1 MTNKTDKDLSLI
13 VGRIQVNL
21 TVKQNNEHD
30 GYELIEC
37 ENDLVNWEDHWYDL
51 DFEPPSLSNMQAN
64 DVKEIWTNDV
74 IPSYWFNPHALDIGE
89 TSDKTNIAIIVGYVE
104 EEEEVDISLPVV
116 CLVRLDPP
124 SNMTLISNI
133 TLENTTVEDN
143 IAFYTN
149 NDDVISV
156 VIHDRTKKVLVSM
169 PYLGK
174 VHLLSFNSTN
184 IILIRSFIS
193 TARSVAWLDDD
204 GILAAFLIL
213 DDPTLPWAHSK
224 IQVVNTSTNNGQV
237 MYVYPNNQQILS
249 PEWKAPSFVRISTT
263 RSHQL
268 LLLDNDGWIGIV
280 PKAPPGYFA
289 HINKF
294 VREKTYFEKCPPGTY
309 KSSNEASPCQICP
322 PGTKSNMHNNSNG
335 EGATSCIPCSLNS
348 FCPLAS
354 LNDVNISLYPNM
366 DNSYTD
372 IDMHQWDSFDDI
384 LINNALT
391 INGKSIGCVAKSP
404 MFWTCIV
411 LGICAFILVI
421 MGILYYYPKS
431 KTYFKRLRCIFRQ
444 TDLIGDGKLWI
455 GGLASFALII
465 LVIYAFWFSSAFANL
480 YPIEISRDANFAC
493 DTALRNSKF
502 TSALQLLASK
512 KSHHDAPMFQ
522 ILDNQHFQLTVDFIQ
537 TGFVCNDIRVQE
549 YVGSYLVDLEPNHCF
564 RQEDN
569 ATSTLSVD
577 LHIHEI
583 NIKFDLT

>member
-1 MTNKTDKDLSLI
+1 
-13 VGRIQVNL
+13 
-21 TVKQNNEHD
+21 
-30 GYELIEC
+30 
-37 ENDLVNWEDHWYDL
+37 
-51 DFEPPSLSNMQAN
+51 
-64 DVKEIWTNDV
+64 
-74 IPSYWFNPHALDIGE
+74 
-89 TSDKTNIAIIVGYVE
+89 
-104 EEEEVDISLPVV
+104 
-116 CLVRLDPP
+116 
-124 SNMTLISNI
+124 
-133 TLENTTVEDN
+133 
-143 IAFYTN
+143 
-149 NDDVISV
+149 
-156 VIHDRTKKVLVSM
+156 
-169 PYLGK
+169 
-174 VHLLSFNSTN
+174 
-184 IILIRSFIS
+184 
-193 TARSVAWLDDD
+193 
-204 GILAAFLIL
+204 
-213 DDPTLPWAHSK
+213 
-224 IQVVNTSTNNGQV
+224 
-237 MYVYPNNQQILS
+237 
-249 PEWKAPSFVRISTT
+249 
-263 RSHQL
+263 
-268 LLLDNDGWIGIV
+268 
-280 PKAPPGYFA
+280 
-289 HINKF
+289 
-294 VREKTYFEKCPPGTY
+294 
-309 KSSNEASPCQICP
+309 
-322 PGTKSNMHNNSNG
+322 
-335 EGATSCIPCSLNS
+335 
-348 FCPLAS
+348 
-354 LNDVNISLYPNM
+354 M

-583 NIKFDLT
+583 NIKFDLTEHAVKSLIYKPPSTWEPTKGNQRRFQLQITTDEYKSISEKFGQDMNGTSTKIIRIERIQNEAWYIQYLVHSREFQTRINEINEKHLYHGCPEESANKIIESWFNRSFAGVNGVVYGVGVYFSSNATYSHHYATPNGRGERNMFLARVLVGKTVL